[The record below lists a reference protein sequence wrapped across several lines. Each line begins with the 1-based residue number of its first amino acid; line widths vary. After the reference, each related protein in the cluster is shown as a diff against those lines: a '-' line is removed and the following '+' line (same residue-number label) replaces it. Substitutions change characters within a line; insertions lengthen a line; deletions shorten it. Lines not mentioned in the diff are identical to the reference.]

1 MKYTNV
7 QIESLLVKLRE
18 MPPIEEANQSVSKQE
33 AVRLLKKEIASMQQ
47 RGYALDQIS
56 EILRIEGIEIST
68 PTLKSYLQRAKIA
81 TTKSIVKKLKVN
93 SLSSENETEKQLN
106 NVSLKKSYSSEI

>member
-18 MPPIEEANQSVSKQE
+18 MPPIEETNQSVSKQE

-56 EILRIEGIEIST
+56 EILRVEGIDITT
-68 PTLKSYLQRAKIA
+68 PTLKSYLQRAKII
-81 TTKSIVKKLKVN
+81 TTKNIVKKLKVN
-93 SLSSENETEKQLN
+93 SSFSENEVEKPLVT
-106 NVSLKKSYSSEI
+106 VSLKKSYSSEI